1 MGIVSKN
8 RKFFER
14 RPSSD
19 KRRRRRSSLSSLSS
33 TSLSSSLTKS
43 LTLIEHR
50 GGGPSHLRVV
60 NSSDLSNGG
69 MTNEE
74 IDRHIESLLSSLD
87 NSNKSSSFS
96 SRFSSS
102 FTSNHSTS
110 SILSCQEIREQIKLA
125 ALNISSMRNKDVT
138 IYNEIIDSLL
148 AYLDE
153 EPLTTQQQRQ
163 QVHSTQGMTLDDT
176 TSLDEAVIDYNH
188 RGLIDY
194 DHEYPIPGVKRC
206 SMLSSSSL
214 SFDDDGSSS
223 LEESSLDETI
233 VDYKHRQ
240 LPSASTVVDYEQ
252 YWSKGVLPQPIMMC
266 QQSPTNYDQDTKLDI
281 ASPPTLISFAT
292 PGIDKSVSKT
302 NGKKQEKSQ
311 CNNMISPDQYYT
323 CISKSLGLGV
333 YHNDEKKQHVSSS
346 SPGGGMLPF
355 LPMSPGATAA

>member
-14 RPSSD
+14 RQSSSD
-19 KRRRRRSSLSSLSS
+19 KHRRRSSLSSLSS
-33 TSLSSSLTKS
+33 TSLSSSLT
-43 LTLIEHR
+43 LIEHR
-50 GGGPSHLRVV
+50 GGRPSHLRVV
-60 NSSDLSNGG
+60 DSSDRSSSSSSCNGG

-87 NSNKSSSFS
+87 NSNKSNSFS

-102 FTSNHSTS
+102 FTSQHSTS
-110 SILSCQEIREQIKLA
+110 SILSCQEIKQQIKQA
-125 ALNISSMRNKDVT
+125 ALNISSMRNKNVT

-194 DHEYPIPGVKRC
+194 DKEWTLIPGLKRC

-223 LEESSLDETI
+223 LGESSLDETI

-240 LPSASTVVDYEQ
+240 LPSASAIVDYEQ
-252 YWSKGVLPQPIMMC
+252 YWSKGVLPQPIC
-266 QQSPTNYDQDTKLDI
+266 PQSPTNYDQDAKLDI

-292 PGIDKSVSKT
+292 PGIDETLSNSDVQ
-302 NGKKQEKSQ
+302 KQHEKSQ
-311 CNNMISPDQYYT
+311 CSMISPDQYYT
-323 CISKSLGLGV
+323 CISQSETPAGI
-333 YHNDEKKQHVSSS
+333 VSSTS
-346 SPGGGMLPF
+346 LPF
-355 LPMSPGATAA
+355 LPLSPGATAA

>member
-8 RKFFER
+8 RKFFEC

-19 KRRRRRSSLSSLSS
+19 KRRRSSLSSSTSS
-33 TSLSSSLTKS
+33 SLSSSLTKS
-43 LTLIEHR
+43 LTTSLSRLR

-60 NSSDLSNGG
+60 DTSDRTNGG

-87 NSNKSSSFS
+87 ISNGSNYN
-96 SRFSSS
+96 SSS
-102 FTSNHSTS
+102 FTSQS
-110 SILSCQEIREQIKLA
+110 SILSCQDIKQRINELVSVSIKSA
-125 ALNISSMRNKDVT
+125 SRNKDVT

-153 EPLTTQQQRQ
+153 PLATSQQQQ
-163 QVHSTQGMTLDDT
+163 AHILTNDILDN

-194 DHEYPIPGVKRC
+194 EHELLEHLPGVKRC

-214 SFDDDGSSS
+214 SFDEDSYSEDESSS
-223 LEESSLDETI
+223 NESSLDETI

-240 LPSASTVVDYEQ
+240 AVSATVIDYEQ
-252 YWSKGVLPQPIMMC
+252 YWSKGVIPMCPQS
-266 QQSPTNYDQDTKLDI
+266 SPNNDRYSVT
-281 ASPPTLISFAT
+281 SPPTLISFAT
-292 PGIDKSVSKT
+292 PGKDDSYTTIPSQ
-302 NGKKQEKSQ
+302 KKQEKSR
-311 CNNMISPDQYYT
+311 STPAASAGT
-323 CISKSLGLGV
+323 G
-333 YHNDEKKQHVSSS
+333 SS
-346 SPGGGMLPF
+346 MLPF